1 MRFDYLFI
9 TTYLCG
15 AQSCPCTFLSFKL
28 HVLELSHNIV
38 SVVFTYPWL
47 FKSLFR
53 AETKMKLLF
62 WQLKELQTR
71 QATLLTLQR
80 DAEMRLAEA
89 EEEVQ

>member
-38 SVVFTYPWL
+38 SVVFTYP
-47 FKSLFR
+47 
-53 AETKMKLLF
+53 
-62 WQLKELQTR
+62 
-71 QATLLTLQR
+71 
-80 DAEMRLAEA
+80 
-89 EEEVQ
+89 